1 MTTEKRI
8 GEWLQ
13 APFDQ
18 ETQKAVLELKKDPQ
32 KLQDAFYTSLK
43 FGTGGMRGIM
53 GVGTGRASSTP
64 AAVQHGKA
72 HFLLSLLLLR
82 RRLVALLGVVGRQRR
97 QARLWRVRLGV
108 SLEPRPRRPP
118 RAPLFPPALHVLRV
132 RAQ

>member
-32 KLQDAFYTSLK
+32 KLEDAFYTSLK

-53 GVGTGRASSTP
+53 GVGTNRINKYTLGKST
-64 AAVQHGKA
+64 QGLS
-72 HFLLSLLLLR
+72 HFLKENILRNRSKSSLPTI
-82 RRLVALLGVVGRQRR
+82 VVTK
-97 QARLWRVRLGV
+97 VKV
-108 SLEPRPRRPP
+108 
-118 RAPLFPPALHVLRV
+118 
-132 RAQ
+132 